1 MTITLGIYKI
11 QTLAVYPASVVTSI
25 SEGKQEADCKY
36 ALTGAHLSFSPR
48 NANSFKYPAWSL
60 LLHAPMKCKQQASCK
75 CLTCSPSISYSN
87 TSLLTSYY
95 FPHARCPSHLVS
107 SVWYLALECIAFSFL
122 HCDSKSSSFL
132 QNYYSNLLTTLHPSN
147 QSLLH
152 TVLIFFLKHQSD
164 QIIPCLKILQNE
176 YSIQK
181 IGEGYAQVTSQK
193 RKIHIC
199 TCEKL
204 MIILIKK

>member
-1 MTITLGIYKI
+1 MIPFGSPLKIPKLHNYSTVGNWWIRPLGY
-11 QTLAVYPASVVTSI
+11 TF
-25 SEGKQEADCKY
+25 
-36 ALTGAHLSFSPR
+36 TG
-48 NANSFKYPAWSL
+48 
-60 LLHAPMKCKQQASCK
+60 C
-75 CLTCSPSISYSN
+75 
-87 TSLLTSYY
+87 
-95 FPHARCPSHLVS
+95 

-122 HCDSKSSSFL
+122 HCDSEFKSSSFL

-152 TVLIFFLKHQSD
+152 TVFIFLLKHQPD

-181 IGEGYAQVTSQK
+181 MGEGYAQVTSQK
-193 RKIHIC
+193 IHIC

-204 MIILIKK
+204 KIILIKK